1 MLSLLR
7 PALASVGLF
16 TLLLGLAYPL
26 AITGVAQAAFPQQ
39 ADGSLIVRDGRIV
52 GSALVGQAFTSA
64 RYLQG
69 RPSAVDY
76 DATGSG
82 ASNLGPLNPD
92 LIAETSERAGAWRA
106 ATGSADV
113 PADAVTASASG
124 LDPHISPANA
134 LAQARRIAETRGAD
148 IDQVRAVIANHVEGR
163 TFGVLGQPR
172 VNVLQANLALD
183 AAFAPEQ
190 PAPQ

>member
-1 MLSLLR
+1 MLALLR
-7 PALASVGLF
+7 PALASIGLF

-26 AITGVAQAAFPQQ
+26 AITSVAQAAFPHQ
-39 ADGSLIVRDGRIV
+39 ADGSLLIRDGRVV
-52 GSALVGQAFTSA
+52 GSSLVGQGFTSA

-82 ASNLGPLNPD
+82 ASNLGPLNAD
-92 LIAETSERAGAWRA
+92 LIAETSTRA
-106 ATGSADV
+106 ATWRASTGSANV
-113 PADAVTASASG
+113 PGDAVTASASG

-134 LAQARRIAETRGAD
+134 LAQAGRIATARGAD
-148 IDQVRAVIANHVEGR
+148 IDQVRAVIGDHVEGQ
-163 TFGVLGQPR
+163 TFGILGQPR
-172 VNVLQANLALD
+172 VNVLQTNLALD

-190 PAPQ
+190 PDRP

>member
-16 TLLLGLAYPL
+16 TLLLGLADPL

-106 ATGSADV
+106 GTGSDNV

-124 LDPHISPANA
+124 LDPHISPVNA
-134 LAQARRIAETRGAD
+134 LAQARRIAETRAAH
-148 IDQVRAVIANHVEGR
+148 IDPVRAVIANHVEGR

-172 VNVLQANLALD
+172 VNVLQTNLALD

-190 PAPQ
+190 PDRP